1 MSPRGAANRLVPL
14 MGTFRVAMTAMAL
27 APDATIYPLLL
38 NVSVACFAPVVLK
51 RMTEITCVS
60 AHVPNSVSVD
70 YRSALRIDCPDRVEY
85 GGWGGADGNRS
96 DPAASSAVP
105 ICELSNR
112 ARSDVV
118 QADTSTARCAPRHT
132 CPQSPRQWPC
142 VSASHCPSLDA
153 KLTGRTLFPHSSHC
167 VSAHPPL
174 LRMYLRRSCGR
185 SCDQYA
191 IPMTRPGSARAAL

>member
-1 MSPRGAANRLVPL
+1 
-14 MGTFRVAMTAMAL
+14 MTAMAL
-27 APDATIYPLLL
+27 APDAAIYPLLL

-118 QADTSTARCAPRHT
+118 QADTSTCEVRTEAHLPPTTAPVALRVG
-132 CPQSPRQWPC
+132 QSSVP
-142 VSASHCPSLDA
+142 VLMPSS
-153 KLTGRTLFPHSSHC
+153 R
-167 VSAHPPL
+167 V
-174 LRMYLRRSCGR
+174 GR
-185 SCDQYA
+185 SSLT
-191 IPMTRPGSARAAL
+191 PRAACQLILPCSGCTSGGLAADLAISMRSA